1 MRTQSDVILVNAQ
14 QNKPHFIAKSSRV
27 AVRKT
32 LSHYWDNSS
41 VFGIDLVGA
50 VLRQGIF
57 VQKMTK
63 LDWLHSPSLMSIVQR
78 LIVKYHRF
86 VRLAADHPKKTVVPT
101 LDIDLAWVN
110 PLFMA
115 SIGIIN

>member
-63 LDWLHSPSLMSIVQR
+63 LDWR